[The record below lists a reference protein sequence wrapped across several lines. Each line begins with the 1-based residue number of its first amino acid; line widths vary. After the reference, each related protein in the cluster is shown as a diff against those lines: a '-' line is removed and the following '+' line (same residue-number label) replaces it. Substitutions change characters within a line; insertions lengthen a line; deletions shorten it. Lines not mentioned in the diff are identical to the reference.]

1 MIIEAHKLHLKFSLN
16 IELLWKS
23 HLNVHKLK
31 KVKLRFSFFS
41 NTSIL
46 LKNWAFVNGSYVNVT
61 FENKHIQVLSWI

>member
-31 KVKLRFSFFS
+31 KVKFRFSFFS

-46 LKNWAFVNGSYVNVT
+46 LKNWAFVYT
-61 FENKHIQVLSWI
+61 L